1 MPVITIQGG
10 ERNTLGWFAWSRWES
25 RAGAILDEVNFVAE
39 RLSRDV
45 FDIAAT
51 LMHELVH
58 LANYTA
64 GIRDCSSN
72 QYHNSHFRDRAVAVG
87 LACERIAA
95 RGWAKTS
102 LTPLLRERIAALRPD
117 PAAFDLFR
125 LPPSPARARGRVP
138 GITVTGNGGDGGL
151 LMQARKKKLAKWTCH
166 GSCAS
171 AWVAC
176 GTNLHAVCLT
186 CGSEFCRVPATD
198 VKG

>member
-1 MPVITIQGG
+1 MTEYDPLSLRRATAELERWTTEMRLWFKPECLPMPVITIQGG
-10 ERNTLGWFAWSRWES
+10 EHNTLGWFAWSRWES

-102 LTPLLRERIAALRPD
+102 LTPLLRERIAGFGPIPPPLTCSAFLLPQPV
-117 PAAFDLFR
+117 PAAA
-125 LPPSPARARGRVP
+125 SP
-138 GITVTGNGGDGGL
+138 
-151 LMQARKKKLAKWTCH
+151 
-166 GSCAS
+166 GS
-171 AWVAC
+171 
-176 GTNLHAVCLT
+176 
-186 CGSEFCRVPATD
+186 P
-198 VKG
+198 